1 MSKLRQKLS
10 SSFGILGSILY
21 LVISLAIV
29 ALPMVVFYDSL
40 VLSYVYF
47 IGYWIFPLISG
58 IFWVWG
64 LFRVISGPQGI
75 FSTIYYI
82 SFVIM
87 FLHFLIA
94 TLRTLFSKD

>member
-10 SSFGILGSILY
+10 ASLGIFGSILY
-21 LVISLAIV
+21 FIISLAII

-64 LFRVISGPQGI
+64 LFRVISGPQGV

-87 FLHFLIA
+87 FVPYFIA
-94 TLRTLFSKD
+94 TLRSIFSKE